1 MREHKSRWSHSWS
14 LLLMGMYIVQH
25 TLAFLQHW
33 RIVFFKAV
41 NKFFQILHGKLS
53 RKQKKKTKRLTS
65 SSQLWTL
72 FCVKRKSRI
81 VTVASKLKRFA
92 KPISKSES
100 DGTTFESSCIQNK
113 IIFRSYFNNF
123 VSKAET

>member
-41 NKFFQILHGKLS
+41 NKFFQILHGK
-53 RKQKKKTKRLTS
+53 QKKRKRNVWLHLLNYEIFFAS
-65 SSQLWTL
+65 MIKQFPKRFDGKYLKIGIQRVH
-72 FCVKRKSRI
+72 FQIRKS
-81 VTVASKLKRFA
+81 SKIFLY
-92 KPISKSES
+92 
-100 DGTTFESSCIQNK
+100 K
-113 IIFRSYFNNF
+113 IILKNYTNVCTSISYQHLL
-123 VSKAET
+123 SKF